1 MPHQCV
7 KCGKIYTKAS
17 QQILTGCGHCGGK
30 FFFFVRDEQLKKLEE
45 EPLQI
50 PEEERQ
56 HIEEDVREMIAAVDD
71 DAPVILDLESIRVVS
86 PGKFEIDLVNLF
98 NKRKPLIYKLEEGK
112 YVIDLSASLQRMK
125 DDEKE

>member
-7 KCGKIYTKAS
+7 KCGKIYLKAS
-17 QQILTGCGHCGGK
+17 QEILSGCGDCGGK
-30 FFFFVRDEQLKKLEE
+30 FFFFVREEQLKKLEE
-45 EPLQI
+45 EPLLI

-56 HIEEDVREMIAAVDD
+56 HIEEDVREMIGAVDD

-98 NKRKPLIYKLEEGK
+98 NKKKPLIYKLEEGK
-112 YVIDLSASLQRMK
+112 YVIDLAASLQRMQ
-125 DDEKE
+125 DDEK